1 MNIFQRIKTQ
11 FLNQSGIIY
20 CQTKARCE
28 ELSDFLAEK
37 GINCDYYH
45 ADLEQESKNKRQRNW
60 MENKLDIIIAT
71 VAFGMGIDKPD
82 VRFII
87 HD

>member
-1 MNIFQRIKTQ
+1 
-11 FLNQSGIIY
+11 
-20 CQTKARCE
+20 
-28 ELSDFLAEK
+28 
-37 GINCDYYH
+37 
-45 ADLEQESKNKRQRNW
+45 